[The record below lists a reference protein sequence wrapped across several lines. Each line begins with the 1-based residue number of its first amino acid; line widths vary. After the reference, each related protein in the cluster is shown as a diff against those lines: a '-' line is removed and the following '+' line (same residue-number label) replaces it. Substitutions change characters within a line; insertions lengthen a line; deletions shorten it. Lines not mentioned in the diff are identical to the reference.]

1 MGIQE
6 TTLARSRPIH
16 MKRLAILLLGVTP
29 LVAAQEPP
37 PADMLLDRL
46 YAYADQY
53 RAMLP
58 SFECSESILSQ
69 QTSHQGYRR
78 GGKAGRPMRVEGVMR
93 EIRKTPA
100 DLDDPFTER
109 HQFTKVNGQPVRG
122 ELALPYFIL
131 GGFANLIGFHQSEER
146 DCFSFRSSPMP
157 DDRKVRLQI
166 DRKDSVSNASCKGIF
181 AGTHYVV
188 VADTEGHILHSERTI
203 PAETSERQDEAYFA
217 AIDYAPQPFGERTFW
232 LPTKFSSHDAA
243 GTGRME
249 AVYSNCHRYTGDMKI
264 LSDMLEVKP
273 DAKP

>member
-1 MGIQE
+1 
-6 TTLARSRPIH
+6 
-16 MKRLAILLLGVTP
+16 MKRLAVLLLGVAP

-37 PADMLLDRL
+37 TADVLLDRL
-46 YAYADQY
+46 YAYAEQY

-58 SFECSESILSQ
+58 SFECNESIISQ
-69 QTSHQGYRR
+69 RTAERGYRR
-78 GGKAGRPMRVEGVMR
+78 AKAGRPLRVEGMMR

-122 ELALPYFIL
+122 EFALPYFIL
-131 GGFANLIGFHQSEER
+131 GGFANLIGFHQSGER
-146 DCFSFRSSPMP
+146 DCFSFRISPMP
-157 DDRKVRLQI
+157 DGSKVRLQI
-166 DRKDSVSNASCKGIF
+166 DRKDDVSEPVCKGIF
-181 AGTHYVV
+181 ADTHYVV
-188 VADTEGHILHSERTI
+188 VADAEGHILHSERTI
-203 PAETSERQDEAYFA
+203 PAETSEQQDEAYFA

-273 DAKP
+273 EAKP